1 VMEHRPLTPCR
12 ILVVDDNRSVRCAL
26 RALLQSVGHTV
37 VETDTVDAALGV
49 VSTRRVDLI
58 CTDIHLPGKDGLFL
72 IEKLRETGTPV
83 IVVTGFD
90 DAVDKARALPGVV
103 AVLRK
108 PIDMHV
114 LIKTIA
120 DVMKGPSQRS
130 VSEGSG

>member
-1 VMEHRPLTPCR
+1 MEHRPVTTYR
-12 ILVVDDNRSVRCAL
+12 ILIVDDDRSVRCAL

-58 CTDIHLPGKDGLFL
+58 CTDIRLPGKDGFFL
-72 IEKLRETGTPV
+72 VEKLRETGTPV

-108 PIDMHV
+108 PIDV
-114 LIKTIA
+114 STFIKTVA
-120 DVMKGPSQRS
+120 DVMKGPSQRTA
-130 VSEGSG
+130 SEASG